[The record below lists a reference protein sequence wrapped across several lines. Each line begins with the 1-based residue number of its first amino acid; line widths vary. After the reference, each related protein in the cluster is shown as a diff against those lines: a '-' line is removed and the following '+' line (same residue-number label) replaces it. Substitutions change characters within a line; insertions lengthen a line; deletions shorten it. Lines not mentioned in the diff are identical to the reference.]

1 MIRLRGITK
10 SYGRTRALDGL
21 ELDVEEGEFFCLLGP
36 SGAGKTTTLKTVA
49 GLEPPDAGTVEL
61 DGRDLAG
68 VEPYDRGVAMCFES
82 YALYPHRS
90 AYDNLVSPL
99 RSPRHRLPAAEA
111 RARVRETAELLG
123 IAGLLDRPVGRLSNG
138 QRQRVA
144 LGRVL
149 VRPARA
155 FLLDEPLSHLDA
167 KLRQQMRAEL
177 KAIGS
182 VRRTTT
188 LYVTHDAVEALALGD
203 RIGVI
208 RDGRIV
214 QTGTREEIWYR
225 PADTEVARAFGRP
238 RINLLPGTLTEDG
251 AFRSADGAVELPVR
265 AEAPPGTEVL
275 AGIRPRDLSLTAPG
289 HELTGTVY
297 VTEVLGRSVEVTVRL
312 GGGRGPGRG
321 PGGCPGRGPGGDPHL
336 DPAATGLSAPGLAAP
351 ARPGPD
357 VSPVPP
363 ASPDSATSP
372 DSAVSAVS
380 SGFSVSPDASSPY
393 VSLVAPRA
401 DTHGLRPDDP
411 VRLTLRPENL
421 LLFEADRPRRPGRR
435 IGTR

>member
-1 MIRLRGITK
+1 MIRLRGVRKT
-10 SYGRTRALDGL
+10 YGKVTALDGL
-21 ELDVEEGEFFCLLGP
+21 ELDVREGEFFCLLGP

-49 GLEPPDAGTVEL
+49 GLEIPDAGTVEL
-61 DGRDLAG
+61 GGADMLG

-82 YALYPHRS
+82 YALYPHKS
-90 AYDNLVSPL
+90 AYDNLASPL
-99 RSPRHRLPAAEA
+99 RSPRHRLPAAQA
-111 RARVRETAELLG
+111 RERIGEVAELLG
-123 IAGLLDRPVGRLSNG
+123 ISALLDRPVGRLSNG

-177 KAIGS
+177 KAIGA

-188 LYVTHDAVEALALGD
+188 LYVTHDSVEALALGD

-225 PADTEVARAFGRP
+225 PYDTEVARAFGRP
-238 RINLLPGTLTEDG
+238 RINLLPGAITADG
-251 AFRSADGAVELPVR
+251 GFRSADGKVDLPIR
-265 AEAPPGTEVL
+265 ADAPVGTEVL
-275 AGIRPRDLSLTAPG
+275 IGVRPRDLALGEGPG

-312 GGGRGPGRG
+312 GEQ
-321 PGGCPGRGPGGDPHL
+321 HL
-336 DPAATGLSAPGLAAP
+336 
-351 ARPGPD
+351 
-357 VSPVPP
+357 
-363 ASPDSATSP
+363 
-372 DSAVSAVS
+372 
-380 SGFSVSPDASSPY
+380 
-393 VSLVAPRA
+393 SLVAPRGEA
-401 DTHGLRPDDP
+401 SGLGPDDP
-411 VRLTLRPENL
+411 VRLSVRPENL
-421 LLFEADRPRRPGRR
+421 LLFEADRPERPGRR
-435 IGTR
+435 IGQ

>member
-1 MIRLRGITK
+1 MIRLQGIRK
-10 SYGRTRALDGL
+10 AFGRTTALDGL
-21 ELDVEEGEFFCLLGP
+21 ELDVREGEFFCLLGP

-49 GLEPPDAGTVEL
+49 GLEQPDSGTVEL
-61 DGRDLAG
+61 DGRDMAG

-90 AYDNLVSPL
+90 AYDNLASPL

-111 RARVRETAELLG
+111 RDRVGAIAELLG
-123 IAGLLDRPVGRLSNG
+123 IRALLDRPVGQLSNG

-177 KAIGS
+177 KAIGA
-182 VRRTTT
+182 VQHTTT
-188 LYVTHDAVEALALGD
+188 LYVTHDSVEALALGD

-225 PADTEVARAFGRP
+225 PCDTEVARAFGRP
-238 RINLLPGTLTEDG
+238 RINLLPGAVAADG
-251 AFRSADGAVELPVR
+251 CFRSADGKVELPIG
-265 AEAPPGTEVL
+265 AAASPGTEVL
-275 AGIRPRDLSLTAPG
+275 IGVRPRDLTLGEGPG

-312 GGGRGPGRG
+312 GEQ
-321 PGGCPGRGPGGDPHL
+321 H
-336 DPAATGLSAPGLAAP
+336 
-351 ARPGPD
+351 
-357 VSPVPP
+357 
-363 ASPDSATSP
+363 
-372 DSAVSAVS
+372 
-380 SGFSVSPDASSPY
+380 

-401 DTHGLRPDDP
+401 DTAGLRPDDP
-411 VRLTLRPENL
+411 VRLTVRPENL
-421 LLFEADRPRRPGRR
+421 LLFEADRPERPGRR
-435 IGTR
+435 IGQ

>member
-1 MIRLRGITK
+1 MIRLRDVRKT
-10 SYGRTRALDGL
+10 YGRVTALDGL
-21 ELDVEEGEFFCLLGP
+21 ELDVREGEFFCLLGP

-49 GLEPPDAGTVEL
+49 GLETPDAGTVEL
-61 DGRDLAG
+61 DGRDMRG

-82 YALYPHRS
+82 YALYPHKS
-90 AYDNLVSPL
+90 AYDNLASPL
-99 RSPRHRLPAAEA
+99 RSPRHRLPADKA
-111 RARVRETAELLG
+111 RERIGEVAELLG
-123 IAGLLDRPVGRLSNG
+123 ISALLDRPVGRLSNG

-177 KAIGS
+177 KAIGA

-188 LYVTHDAVEALALGD
+188 LYVTHDSVEALALGD

-225 PADTEVARAFGRP
+225 PHDTEVARAFGRP
-238 RINLLPGTLTEDG
+238 RINLLPGAVTADG
-251 AFRSADGAVELPVR
+251 GFRSADGKVVLPIP
-265 AEAPPGTEVL
+265 AEAAPGTDVL
-275 AGIRPRDLSLTAPG
+275 IGVRPRDLTLGEGPG

-312 GGGRGPGRG
+312 GEQ
-321 PGGCPGRGPGGDPHL
+321 HL
-336 DPAATGLSAPGLAAP
+336 
-351 ARPGPD
+351 
-357 VSPVPP
+357 
-363 ASPDSATSP
+363 
-372 DSAVSAVS
+372 
-380 SGFSVSPDASSPY
+380 
-393 VSLVAPRA
+393 SLVAPRGEA
-401 DTHGLRPDDP
+401 TALRPDDP
-411 VRLTLRPENL
+411 VRLSVRPENL
-421 LLFEADRPRRPGRR
+421 LLFEADRPERPGRR
-435 IGTR
+435 IGQ

>member
-1 MIRLRGITK
+1 MIRLCGIRK
-10 SYGRTRALDGL
+10 AYGRTLALDEL
-21 ELDVEEGEFFCLLGP
+21 ELEVREGEFFCLLGP

-49 GLEPPDAGTVEL
+49 GLEQPDSGTVVL
-61 DGRDLAG
+61 DGEDMRG

-90 AYDNLVSPL
+90 AYDNLASPL

-111 RARVRETAELLG
+111 RQRIGAIAELLG
-123 IAGLLDRPVGRLSNG
+123 ISGLLDRPVGQLSNG
-138 QRQRVA
+138 QRQRIA

-177 KAIGS
+177 KAIGA
-182 VRRTTT
+182 VRHTTT
-188 LYVTHDAVEALALGD
+188 LYVTHDSVEALALGD

-208 RDGRIV
+208 RQGRIA

-225 PADTEVARAFGRP
+225 PHDTEVARAFGRP
-238 RINLLPGTLTEDG
+238 RINLLPGVVTEHGVRSDG
-251 AFRSADGAVELPVR
+251 GVELPVR
-265 AEAPPGTEVL
+265 SRAAPGTDVL
-275 AGIRPRDLSLTAPG
+275 VGLRPRDLALHGEG

-312 GGGRGPGRG
+312 G
-321 PGGCPGRGPGGDPHL
+321 
-336 DPAATGLSAPGLAAP
+336 
-351 ARPGPD
+351 
-357 VSPVPP
+357 
-363 ASPDSATSP
+363 
-372 DSAVSAVS
+372 
-380 SGFSVSPDASSPY
+380 SGEQR

-401 DTHGLRPDDP
+401 DAARLRADDP
-411 VRLTLRPENL
+411 VRLVVRPENL
-421 LLFEADRPRRPGRR
+421 LLFEADRPERPGRR
-435 IGTR
+435 IETQP

>member
-1 MIRLRGITK
+1 MIRLRGVSK
-10 SYGRTRALDGL
+10 AFGAVRALDGL
-21 ELDVEEGEFFCLLGP
+21 DLDVREGEFFCLLGP

-49 GLEPPDAGTVEL
+49 GLELPDAGTVEL
-61 DGRDLAG
+61 DGRDQRG

-82 YALYPHRS
+82 YALYPHKS
-90 AYDNLVSPL
+90 VYDNLAFPL
-99 RSPRHRLPAAEA
+99 RSPRHRLPAA
-111 RARVRETAELLG
+111 RARERIGEVAELLG
-123 IAGLLDRPVGRLSNG
+123 IAGLLDRSVGQLSNG

-188 LYVTHDAVEALALGD
+188 LYVTHDSVEALALGD

-225 PADTEVARAFGRP
+225 PHDTEVARAFGRP
-238 RINLLPGTLTEDG
+238 RINLLPGTVTPG
-251 AFRSADGAVELPVR
+251 GGFRSADGAVELDLR
-265 AEAPPGTEVL
+265 AEAAPGTGVL
-275 AGIRPRDLSLTAPG
+275 VGVRPRDLTLGAGPG
-289 HELTGTVY
+289 HPLTGTVY

-312 GGGRGPGRG
+312 GEQQVALVVPRGE
-321 PGGCPGRGPGGDPHL
+321 
-336 DPAATGLSAPGLAAP
+336 AA
-351 ARPGPD
+351 
-357 VSPVPP
+357 
-363 ASPDSATSP
+363 
-372 DSAVSAVS
+372 
-380 SGFSVSPDASSPY
+380 
-393 VSLVAPRA
+393 
-401 DTHGLRPDDP
+401 GLRPDDP
-411 VRLTLRPENL
+411 VRLSVRPENL
-421 LLFEADRPRRPGRR
+421 LLFEADRPERPGRR
-435 IGTR
+435 IGP

>member
-1 MIRLRGITK
+1 MIALSGIRK
-10 SYGRTRALDGL
+10 AYGKTLALDGL
-21 ELDVEEGEFFCLLGP
+21 ELEVREGEFFCLLGP

-49 GLEPPDAGTVEL
+49 GLEQPDAGTVAL
-61 DGRDLAG
+61 DGRDMRG

-90 AYDNLVSPL
+90 AYDNLASPL

-111 RARVRETAELLG
+111 RERIGAIAELLG
-123 IAGLLDRPVGRLSNG
+123 ISGLLDRPVGRLSNG

-177 KAIGS
+177 KAIGA
-182 VRRTTT
+182 VQRTTT
-188 LYVTHDAVEALALGD
+188 LYVTHDSVEALALGD

-208 RDGRIV
+208 REGRIV
-214 QTGTREEIWYR
+214 QTGTREDIWYR
-225 PADTEVARAFGRP
+225 PHDTEVARAFGRP
-238 RINLLPGTLTEDG
+238 RINLLPGVVTQSG
-251 AFRSADGAVELPVR
+251 VRADGGVELPLR
-265 AEAPPGTEVL
+265 ARAAPGTDVL
-275 AGIRPRDLSLTAPG
+275 VGLRPRDLALRGEG

-312 GGGRGPGRG
+312 G
-321 PGGCPGRGPGGDPHL
+321 
-336 DPAATGLSAPGLAAP
+336 TGE
-351 ARPGPD
+351 RR
-357 VSPVPP
+357 
-363 ASPDSATSP
+363 
-372 DSAVSAVS
+372 
-380 SGFSVSPDASSPY
+380 

-401 DTHGLRPDDP
+401 DAARLRPDDP
-411 VRLTLRPENL
+411 VRLVVRPENL
-421 LLFEADRPRRPGRR
+421 LLFEADRPERPGRR
-435 IGTR
+435 IETQP

>member
-1 MIRLRGITK
+1 MIRLRGVRKT
-10 SYGRTRALDGL
+10 YGKVTALDGL
-21 ELDVEEGEFFCLLGP
+21 ELDVREGEFFCLLGP

-49 GLEPPDAGTVEL
+49 GLEIPDAGTVEL
-61 DGRDLAG
+61 GGADMLG

-82 YALYPHRS
+82 YALYPHKS
-90 AYDNLVSPL
+90 AYDNLASPL
-99 RSPRHRLPAAEA
+99 RSPRHRLPAAQA
-111 RARVRETAELLG
+111 RERIGEVAELLG
-123 IAGLLDRPVGRLSNG
+123 ISALLDRPVGRLSNG

-177 KAIGS
+177 KAIGA

-188 LYVTHDAVEALALGD
+188 LYVTHDSVEALALGD

-225 PADTEVARAFGRP
+225 PYDTEVARAFGRP
-238 RINLLPGTLTEDG
+238 RINLLPGAITADG
-251 AFRSADGAVELPVR
+251 GFRSADGEVDLPIR
-265 AEAPPGTEVL
+265 ADAPVGTQVL
-275 AGIRPRDLSLTAPG
+275 IGVRPRDLALGEGPG

-312 GGGRGPGRG
+312 GEQ
-321 PGGCPGRGPGGDPHL
+321 HL
-336 DPAATGLSAPGLAAP
+336 
-351 ARPGPD
+351 
-357 VSPVPP
+357 
-363 ASPDSATSP
+363 
-372 DSAVSAVS
+372 
-380 SGFSVSPDASSPY
+380 
-393 VSLVAPRA
+393 SLVAPRGEA
-401 DTHGLRPDDP
+401 SGLGPDDP
-411 VRLTLRPENL
+411 VRLSVRPENL
-421 LLFEADRPRRPGRR
+421 LLFEADRPERPGRR
-435 IGTR
+435 IGQ